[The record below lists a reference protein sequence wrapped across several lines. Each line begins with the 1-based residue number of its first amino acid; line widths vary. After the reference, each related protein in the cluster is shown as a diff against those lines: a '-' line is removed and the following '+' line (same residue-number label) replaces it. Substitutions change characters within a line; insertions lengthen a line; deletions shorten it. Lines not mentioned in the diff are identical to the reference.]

1 MFCLLIEIM
10 KDVFKND
17 ESEGTF
23 EAHMMI
29 TEGA

>member
-1 MFCLLIEIM
+1 M

-17 ESEGTF
+17 ESQGTF

>member
-1 MFCLLIEIM
+1 M

-17 ESEGTF
+17 ESQGTF

-29 TEGA
+29 TDGA